1 MFFKKRY
8 KFKLQP
14 DDRPVLV
21 HKTCPSCEAVNDKA
35 ADRCESCDCLFDYK
49 FGSDVCLN
57 CGYKG
62 KMKSYRA
69 MAYRRQFWPLGLMLL
84 FYLFTPGGKV
94 CKRCNRLIRK
104 EDYSL
109 KVGI

>member
-21 HKTCPSCEAVNDKA
+21 HKTCPNCEAVNDKA
-35 ADRCESCDCLFDYK
+35 ADRCESCDSLFDYQ

-69 MAYRRQFWPLGLMLL
+69 MSYRRVFWPFDLFSWLL
-84 FYLFTPGGKV
+84 FAPNGKV

-109 KVGI
+109 HVCG